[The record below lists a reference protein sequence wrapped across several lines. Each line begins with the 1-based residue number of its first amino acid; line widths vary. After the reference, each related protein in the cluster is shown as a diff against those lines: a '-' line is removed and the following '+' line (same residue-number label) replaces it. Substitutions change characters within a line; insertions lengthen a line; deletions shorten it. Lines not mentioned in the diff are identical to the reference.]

1 MSGDRAGPHH
11 GLCGQSLP
19 SYPGLLSGSLQP
31 PTQICPADVGVKL
44 SWAQGGASLCLL
56 GTADLRQV
64 PSRIL
69 PIPGGA
75 ATHTRVSSACFWAL
89 CCSSTRCHSPCSCRV
104 HKGWLNETPSSG
116 SLALPSRTL
125 GRDRSA
131 LIPRLGSCTLTLFPS
146 FCCSVLGVKKS
157 SGCACTGEPVPTS
170 LRPCAPLFGSP
181 PPNPPRQALHALRVT
196 WGLWWME
203 CTCSWALCPSPCAS
217 FWRRPRFCGRPRT
230 GQPASRQSF
239 PQIYN

>member
-19 SYPGLLSGSLQP
+19 SYLGLLSGSLQP
-31 PTQICPADVGVKL
+31 PSQICPVDVGVQL
-44 SWAQGGASLCLL
+44 SWAPGGASLCLL
-56 GTADLRQV
+56 GTADLRLV

-69 PIPGGA
+69 PIPGEA

-125 GRDRSA
+125 GWDTSA

-157 SGCACTGEPVPTS
+157 SGCACKESRSQPH
-170 LRPCAPLFGSP
+170 CAPV
-181 PPNPPRQALHALRVT
+181 H
-196 WGLWWME
+196 
-203 CTCSWALCPSPCAS
+203 PCLAP
-217 FWRRPRFCGRPRT
+217 RRPIHPARPSMHL
-230 GQPASRQSF
+230 G
-239 PQIYN
+239 